1 MPQVTTPLALTDD
14 DRAELARW
22 SKGGLPRLAE
32 RAQIVLACAE
42 PGSGVARVAAELGST
57 RMTVRKWR
65 LRFAEDGLAGLADH
79 DRPGRPVADLVLTGA
94 ERDQLTRWA
103 RRASSAQALAL
114 RAKIVLACAGGATN
128 KQAAADLRVDP
139 ATVTKWRARFVARRL
154 DGLADEPRP
163 GRPPSI
169 LPDQVEQVIT
179 ATLEELP
186 QNATHW
192 SRSSMAA
199 RSGLSKSTIGRI
211 WRKFDLKP
219 HLSDSFKLFTDP
231 LFAEKV
237 SLARYRARI
246 SGAGLPREGVRIAT
260 PTLGITRRYQGWP
273 LTVAPAAL
281 QLIDRGDLLAALD
294 RAAAKKVTIIS
305 APAGSGKTSLLRAW
319 AGPPDQP
326 RRLAVVQVQRDQQD
340 AQQFW
345 LALLSAVQQV
355 SGTARD
361 KPPAG
366 TPYFNGRAMVD
377 RVLSELA
384 EARGGITLVVDDLH
398 ELTSPEALAQ
408 LTWLLTNLP
417 PHVHAILAAR
427 HDVRLGLHQLRLDG
441 ELADIR
447 AADLRFTER
456 ETRELLDASGIMLS
470 EARVALL
477 YQRTEGWAAGL
488 RLAAISLAGHPDP
501 ERFVVEF
508 SGSERTVAEY
518 LLAEMLDRQPAD
530 VQDLLL
536 RTSVLDQVNSELA
549 DVLTGRPG
557 SERILLELED
567 ANAFV
572 LSLDPGRTSFRYHH
586 LFADLLRLELRRT
599 LPEEIPELHRRA
611 AEWFTRHGEV
621 AEAVRHTQAAGD
633 WAGAARLLADHS
645 FSLTLDGQAQT
656 MQALL
661 RAFPP
666 DADHPE
672 LALVRAT
679 VDIAQ
684 GHLDEAVAHLAVAE
698 AHAETAPPD
707 RQRRLQMAI
716 AALNL
721 SLAGRRGNLASVV
734 EQARFLASPLTGPSD
749 EDISLGSDLRA
760 VALMNLGIVEEWS
773 LGLPDAERHLREGA
787 ILAREIGRPYL
798 EVACLAQLGFASKFR
813 PVATTRR
820 RCQEAI
826 ALADRHGWGADPIA
840 APALVTLAANLTL
853 TGEFDEADRWL
864 QRTKRALQTDTGPGI
879 RLLTHT
885 VGGLLLAGRGRHH
898 EALEE
903 FRAAER
909 PRAQL
914 EGSHALANQATGW
927 MLTTQARAGLPGEA
941 RAGLAAL
948 DEEQARSGEVRNAD
962 AVICLAEGEP
972 AAALSAVAS
981 VLDGTAPV
989 IGYTTVMEAHLLAG
1003 LAYRQ
1008 LGDQRAANRAAEHA
1022 LTLAEQD
1029 RLVLPFVMTGSAELL
1044 EALPRHETAHAALLA
1059 DILDLVHGSSLAAK
1073 DQPAPP
1079 LTEELSPG
1087 ELRVLLYLPTNLSRS
1102 EIAGELSVS
1111 SNTVSTHIRSI
1122 YTKLGAADRS
1132 AAVRRARE
1140 LRLLATVRS

>member
-1 MPQVTTPLALTDD
+1 MPQAAPLALTDD

-42 PGSGVARVAAELGST
+42 PGSGVAPVAAELGST
-57 RMTVRKWR
+57 RMTVRKWC

-103 RRASSAQALAL
+103 RRARSAQALAL
-114 RAKIVLACAGGATN
+114 RAKIVLACADGATN
-128 KQAAADLRVDP
+128 KQAAADLQVDP

-231 LFAEKV
+231 LFVEKV
-237 SLARYRARI
+237 VDVV
-246 SGAGLPREGVRIAT
+246 GL
-260 PTLGITRRYQGWP
+260 YH
-273 LTVAPAAL
+273 
-281 QLIDRGDLLAALD
+281 D
-294 RAAAKKVTIIS
+294 
-305 APAGSGKTSLLRAW
+305 
-319 AGPPDQP
+319 PPGQ
-326 RRLAVVQVQRDQQD
+326 A
-340 AQQFW
+340 
-345 LALLSAVQQV
+345 
-355 SGTARD
+355 
-361 KPPAG
+361 
-366 TPYFNGRAMVD
+366 
-377 RVLSELA
+377 
-384 EARGGITLVVDDLH
+384 
-398 ELTSPEALAQ
+398 
-408 LTWLLTNLP
+408 
-417 PHVHAILAAR
+417 
-427 HDVRLGLHQLRLDG
+427 
-441 ELADIR
+441 
-447 AADLRFTER
+447 
-456 ETRELLDASGIMLS
+456 
-470 EARVALL
+470 
-477 YQRTEGWAAGL
+477 
-488 RLAAISLAGHPDP
+488 
-501 ERFVVEF
+501 
-508 SGSERTVAEY
+508 
-518 LLAEMLDRQPAD
+518 
-530 VQDLLL
+530 
-536 RTSVLDQVNSELA
+536 
-549 DVLTGRPG
+549 VLTGRPG

-599 LPEEIPELHRRA
+599 LPEEIPELHLRA

-721 SLAGRRGNLASVV
+721 SLAGRRGNLASVL

-787 ILAREIGRPYL
+787 VLAREIGRPYL

-826 ALADRHGWGADPIA
+826 ALADRHGWGTDPIA

-989 IGYTTVMEAHLLAG
+989 IGYTTVMEANLLAG

-1059 DILDLVHGSSLAAK
+1059 DILDLVHGSSLAAR
-1073 DQPAPP
+1073 DQAAPP

-1087 ELRVLLYLPTNLSRS
+1087 ELRVLRYLPTNLSRS

-1140 LRLLATVRS
+1140 LRLLASVRS